1 MKNAIVIFAFAALL
15 VFAGCVSV
23 EYTHTQKEDGR
34 ADLLIRMDAT
44 GMVQLQGQAAVTA
57 GLQQSC
63 GELEGQVQGLE
74 CEVDGVDLTISRHY
88 TKDSAFY
95 SFRDEGDLFLH
106 RYVLEIDTV
115 PTVGRESGGQAINTT
130 ITYTRLS
137 DPAGLQSA
145 QAMRAVGITAF
156 YTVQM
161 PGEIKEA
168 DGSMMFSGST
178 AKYDLLSLMGV
189 RKMRVVS
196 ESMNPVGYALALGG
210 ILAVAAA
217 AYVLLS
223 RKKQPSG
230 RRRR

>member
-1 MKNAIVIFAFAALL
+1 MKNAILLFAFAALL

-23 EYTHTQKEDGR
+23 DYTHVQKGDGS
-34 ADLLIRMDAT
+34 ADLSIGMDAT

-57 GLQQSC
+57 NLVQYCNEMES
-63 GELEGQVQGLE
+63 QVQGLS
-74 CEVDGVDLTISRHY
+74 CEVDGVTLIVQKHY
-88 TKDSAFY
+88 SKDSAFY
-95 SFRDEGDLFLH
+95 SFKDEGDLFLH
-106 RYVLEIDTV
+106 RYVLEIDSV

-145 QAMRAVGITAF
+145 QGMRTIGIAAF
-156 YTVQM
+156 YTVEM

-168 DGSMMFSGST
+168 DGSLMFSENR

-189 RKMRVVS
+189 RSIKVVS
-196 ESMNPVGYALALGG
+196 EEPNLTGYLLVIFCILALG
-210 ILAVAAA
+210 AA
-217 AYVLLS
+217 AYFFFS
-223 RKKQPSG
+223 RKKQPAG

>member
-1 MKNAIVIFAFAALL
+1 MKNKMVLFAFMALL

-23 EYTHTQKEDGR
+23 EYTHAQKEDGS
-34 ADLLIRMDAT
+34 ADLSILMDAT

-57 GLQQSC
+57 SLQQSC
-63 GELEGQVQGLE
+63 DELKTQVQGLG
-74 CEVDGVDLTISRHY
+74 CEVDGVDLTITRHY

-106 RYVLEIDTV
+106 RYVLEIDSV
-115 PTVGRESGGQAINTT
+115 PTVGRESEGQAINTT

-161 PGEIKEA
+161 PGEIREA
-168 DGSMMFSGST
+168 DGSLMFSGNR

-189 RKMRVVS
+189 RSIKVVS
-196 ESMNPVGYALALGG
+196 EEPNLTGYLLVLFCILALG
-210 ILAVAAA
+210 AA
-217 AYVLLS
+217 AYLFLS
-223 RKKQPSG
+223 RKKQPAG